1 MICNALGYTL
11 HHVSSHYTAGRRKR
25 SENAW
30 ENGRKGRKNKGRI
43 RKGKRREHAGQARAW
58 RYALPHGRKGKT
70 VIMQSWER
78 AAFVP
83 PLMCPFVTG
92 GGFLFMGII
101 GSRNPLGRHTGAW
114 FSRQILFYVDL
125 YLCVVGRFAC

>member
-1 MICNALGYTL
+1 MC
-11 HHVSSHYTAGRRKR
+11 HHITPQAGENGAKMRAKTAGKEEKQGTEREK
-25 SENAW
+25 AGT
-30 ENGRKGRKNKGRI
+30 GRTDKGMAVRTAAQKKRKNCN
-43 RKGKRREHAGQARAW
+43 
-58 RYALPHGRKGKT
+58 YAELGA
-70 VIMQSWER
+70 SC
-78 AAFVP
+78 FCP

-92 GGFLFMGII
+92 GGFLFTGII

>member
-1 MICNALGYTL
+1 MC
-11 HHVSSHYTAGRRKR
+11 HHITPQAGENGVKMREKTAGKEEKQGTEKEREKTGTCRTDTGVAVRTTARK
-25 SENAW
+25 
-30 ENGRKGRKNKGRI
+30 KRKNCN
-43 RKGKRREHAGQARAW
+43 
-58 RYALPHGRKGKT
+58 YAELGA
-70 VIMQSWER
+70 SC
-78 AAFVP
+78 FCP

-92 GGFLFMGII
+92 GGFLFTGII